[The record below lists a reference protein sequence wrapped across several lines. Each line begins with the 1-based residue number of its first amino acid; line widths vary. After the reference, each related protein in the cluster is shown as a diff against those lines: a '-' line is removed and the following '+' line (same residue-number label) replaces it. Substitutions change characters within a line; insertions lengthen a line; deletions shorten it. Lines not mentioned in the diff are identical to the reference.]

1 MNEINL
7 SERWRATFPGAH
19 MGVLLIGKVDNT
31 ARITPLEDRKR
42 ALETTLRERFTGL
55 SRAELHELEVL
66 RAYRDYYKQFSQ
78 TYHVQLQLESVVHK
92 GKSLPTVNPIT
103 DASFIAELETL
114 ILTASHDA
122 DQLEWP
128 LTIDATGGGEA
139 FTQMNGA
146 ARTLKPG
153 DMMMTDAVSIVC
165 TILLGQDARTPI
177 TSSTTR
183 ALFVSY
189 APAGVKM
196 EIVQRQLELIREHVL
211 VFAPEAILEMTQ
223 IFAA

>member
-1 MNEINL
+1 MIEINV
-7 SERWRATFPGAH
+7 SERWHETFTGAH
-19 MGVLLIGKVDNT
+19 VGVLLIGNVDNT
-31 ARITPLEDRKR
+31 SRVTPLEDRKR
-42 ALETTLRERFTGL
+42 ALETQLRERFAGFT
-55 SRAELHELEVL
+55 RTELHELEVL
-66 RAYRDYYKQFSQ
+66 RAYRDYYKSFSQ

-92 GKSLPTVNPIT
+92 GKSLPTVNPLV

-139 FTQMNGA
+139 FTQMNGTE
-146 ARTLKPG
+146 RVLKPG
-153 DMMMTDAVSIVC
+153 DMMMSDAAGIIC
-165 TILLGQDARTPI
+165 TILLGQDKRTPI

-183 ALFVSY
+183 ALFVAY
-189 APAGVKM
+189 APAGVKV
-196 EIVQRQLELIREHVL
+196 ETVKRQLELIREHIL
-211 VFAPEAILEMTQ
+211 LFAPQATLEMTQ